1 MAFWWLHYSPGK
13 WGKHRNHRN
22 QQEIIAKFSDELAV
36 WRNHRN
42 HKTIPRTIPCI
53 QEHLM
58 SLRCFAA
65 SLRRGH
71 FGIPFFPI
79 FLGFYHTF
87 TTEKWRTRK
96 KHEDVTQRCGIDPKN
111 DETHWSTRENWTLK
125 SHNITT
131 SSQKFNMRL
140 KLYYCSHVKS

>member
-96 KHEDVTQRCGIDPKN
+96 NMRMLPKDV
-111 DETHWSTRENWTLK
+111 ELTLK
-125 SHNITT
+125 MMKHIGARERIERWSHTT
-131 SSQKFNMRL
+131 LQLPAKNL
-140 KLYYCSHVKS
+140 TCD